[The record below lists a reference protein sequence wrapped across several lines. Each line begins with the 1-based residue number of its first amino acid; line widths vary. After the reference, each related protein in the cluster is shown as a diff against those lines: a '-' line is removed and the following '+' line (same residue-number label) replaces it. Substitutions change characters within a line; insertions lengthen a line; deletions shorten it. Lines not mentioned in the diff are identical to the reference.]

1 MTFLAVG
8 IGAGLAVVGTTGKL
22 IQGSNAKKRASSAQ
36 TIANNNFEREQKAYK
51 NFKFENKFD
60 NLQNTAAGA
69 QNFAANLE
77 NFGVGV
83 QDRADNMQN
92 FSSRMQNTA
101 EDLTV
106 NTQQAEFQAQQQ
118 QQGLANTMGSL
129 RGAAGGSGIASL
141 AQAMAGQQSQ
151 NLQQS
156 SASIGMQESQ
166 NAQMAAQQAGQIQ
179 QMAAQESSANQSAGL
194 QAAQFSANMSQAN
207 QMASV
212 NAQTRNQEMFINQAS
227 QNQMQQ
233 RQGAMAVQGMN
244 FDRRSTLFGLAGE
257 QVGAANSQMQAA
269 RQMTTDAF
277 GGLVSGGMG
286 MMGSA
291 IPGMSGMGGGGA
303 PSSFQPMGGGA
314 PTLNPN
320 YSSPTFGM
328 QTPTPS
334 SSPSMFIPGGFS

>member
-1 MTFLAVG
+1 MAFAIIGGSLAV
-8 IGAGLAVVGTTGKL
+8 IGTTAGL
-22 IQGSNAKKRASSAQ
+22 IQGGKAKNAARDAQKKANANFDRAKS
-36 TIANNNFEREQKAYK
+36 AYK
-51 NFKFENKFD
+51 SFQFENKFGG
-60 NLQNTAAGA
+60 LKNTAAGA
-69 QNFAANLE
+69 ENFAANLE

-129 RGAAGGSGIASL
+129 RSSAGGSGIASL

-166 NAQMAAQQAGQIQ
+166 NAQMAAQQAARIQ
-179 QMAAQESSANQSAGL
+179 QMTAQESSANQSAGL
-194 QAAQFSANMSQAN
+194 QAAQFGANMSQAN

-212 NAQTRNQEMFINQAS
+212 NAQARNQEMFINQAS
-227 QNQMQQ
+227 QNQMQSA
-233 RQGAMAVQGMN
+233 QGAMAVQGME
-244 FDRRSTLFGLAGE
+244 FDRKSTLFGIAGE
-257 QVGAANSQMQAA
+257 EVGAANSQMQAA
-269 RQMTTDAF
+269 KQMTADAF

-286 MMGSA
+286 MVGSA
-291 IPGMSGMGGGGA
+291 IPGIQA
-303 PSSFQPMGGGA
+303 A
-314 PTLNPN
+314 KK
-320 YSSPTFGM
+320 
-328 QTPTPS
+328 
-334 SSPSMFIPGGFS
+334 PGE